1 MKGLIF
7 QIMVNVYVIQG
18 ILMKIKKCAR
28 NVITTVYNVRVK
40 MKIIVHNVMN
50 KMIIE
55 HYKVINAIVKTDFLI
70 KII

>member
-1 MKGLIF
+1 MMKGLIF

-28 NVITTVYNVRVK
+28 NVITTVCYVQVK
-40 MKIIVHNVMN
+40 MKIIVQNVN

-70 KII
+70 KI